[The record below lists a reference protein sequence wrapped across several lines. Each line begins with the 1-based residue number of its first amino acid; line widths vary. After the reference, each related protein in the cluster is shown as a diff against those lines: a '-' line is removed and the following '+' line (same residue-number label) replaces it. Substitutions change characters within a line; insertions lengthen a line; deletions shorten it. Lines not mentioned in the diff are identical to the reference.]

1 MSRLSIRWR
10 LTLWYG
16 AVLAAVLAVFS
27 VSVYVLM
34 DRLLQSRTDQT
45 LAHQMEVMEVQINR
59 VNDERSLREEL
70 AWQFAHHPVYEMQVT
85 ENGDAAWLRSQRIA
99 DIGLPRPRGEGEL
112 RDGVFEDVD
121 LPLEG
126 RHRMFS
132 KRIVKPYATL
142 LVQIAHGSTDN
153 DKHLAE
159 LREVLLFTG
168 PALLVCALGCGYL
181 LARKALAPV
190 DRLAAEADKIT
201 ATRLDLRL
209 DAWNPNDELGRLTR
223 TLNGMI
229 ARLERSFGEIQR
241 FTADAAHELRTPLAA
256 LRNEAEVTLRQDRE
270 PQVYRHTLE
279 NMLEEIAHLTRMT
292 ESLLFLCREDAADK
306 PRFADLR
313 LDVLARDVTE
323 HMRIVASAD
332 QLELDLV
339 EPLAPCIIHGD
350 RDRLRRLLFNLIDNS
365 VKYTPAEG
373 RILVGLEHRQGQ
385 ARLYVEDS
393 GIGIASEHFPY
404 IFDRFYRVDSA
415 RPRHSSATGLGLA
428 ICHSIAVAH
437 QGDLQIESQPGR
449 GTRMTLVLPST
460 LVEPERRP
468 AVAGATPAT
477 TPMIM

>member
-27 VSVYVLM
+27 VSVYLLM
-34 DRLLQSRTDQT
+34 DRLLRSRTDQT
-45 LAHQMEVMEVQINR
+45 LDHQMEVMEVQISR
-59 VNDERSLREEL
+59 ADDERSLREQL
-70 AWQFAHHPVYEMQVT
+70 ARQFAHHPVYEMQVT
-85 ENGDAAWLRSQRIA
+85 ENGDNTWLRSERIA
-99 DIGLPRPRGEGEL
+99 NVGLPRPAAQGDLKEGA
-112 RDGVFEDVD
+112 FEDVD
-121 LPLEG
+121 LRLGG
-126 RHRMFS
+126 RHRMLS
-132 KRIVKPYATL
+132 KRISTSYATL
-142 LVQIAHGSTDN
+142 LVQIAHGSTEN
-153 DKHLAE
+153 DKHLGE
-159 LREVLLFTG
+159 LREILLLTG

-190 DRLAAEADKIT
+190 DRLTAEADEIT
-201 ATRLDLRL
+201 ATRLGLRL
-209 DAWNPNDELGRLTR
+209 DVWNPNDELGRLTR

-270 PQVYRHTLE
+270 PQFYRHTLE

-292 ESLLFLCREDAADK
+292 ENLLFLCREDADDK
-306 PRFADLR
+306 PTFADLR
-313 LDVLARDVTE
+313 LDELARGVTE

-339 EPLAPCIIHGD
+339 EPLAPCVVHGD

-373 RILVGLEHRQGQ
+373 RIRVGLEYRQGH
-385 ARLYVEDS
+385 ARLYVEDT
-393 GIGIASEHFPY
+393 GIGIAAEHFPH

-428 ICHSIAVAH
+428 ICQSIAVAH
-437 QGDLQIESQPGR
+437 QGVLEIESQPGR
-449 GTRMTLVLPST
+449 GTRMTVVLPAT
-460 LVEPERRP
+460 LVEAERRP
-468 AVAGATPAT
+468 AVAGPS
-477 TPMIM
+477 PVL

>member
-1 MSRLSIRWR
+1 

-27 VSVYVLM
+27 VSIYLLM
-34 DRLLQSRTDQT
+34 DRLLQSRTDQD
-45 LAHQMEVMEVQINR
+45 LAYQMQVMEGQINQAD
-59 VNDERSLREEL
+59 NEQTLRDRL
-70 AWQFAHHPVYEMQVT
+70 ALQFAQHPVYEMQVT
-85 ENGDAAWLRSQRIA
+85 EKGDATWLRSERIV
-99 DIGLPRPRGEGEL
+99 DVGLPRPAGQGVLE
-112 RDGVFEDVD
+112 DGVFEDVV

-132 KRIVKPYATL
+132 KRIIKPFAPL
-142 LVQIAHGSTDN
+142 LVQIAHGSTEN
-153 DKHLAE
+153 DAHLAE
-159 LREVLLFTG
+159 LRKILLFAG
-168 PALLVCALGCGYL
+168 PALLICALGCGYL

-190 DRLAAEADKIT
+190 DRLTAEADKIT

-209 DAWNPNDELGRLTR
+209 DVWNPNDELGRLTR

-270 PQVYRHTLE
+270 TSVYRHTLE

-292 ESLLFLCREDAADK
+292 ENLLFLCREDAADK
-306 PRFADLR
+306 PTFADLR
-313 LDVLARDVTE
+313 LDTLARGVTE
-323 HMRIVASAD
+323 HMRIVANAD

-339 EPLAPCIIHGD
+339 EPLVPCIVQGD

-373 RILVGLEHRQGQ
+373 RIRVGLEYRQGQ
-385 ARLYVEDS
+385 AQLYVEDT
-393 GIGIASEHFPY
+393 GIGIASEHFPH

-437 QGDLQIESQPGR
+437 NGDLQVESQPGR
-449 GTRMTLVLPST
+449 GTRMTLVIPAT

-468 AVAGATPAT
+468 AVAIPPASASAA
-477 TPMIM
+477 PPIM